1 MYDSGTQN
9 QIDPTVATNIRI
21 VYPMGR
27 WETHTLF
34 NLEHSVQ
41 ARVFFAAKSSSE
53 LCVYEPRYMKL
64 SIFFNVWLLDAFT
77 STESL

>member
-41 ARVFFAAKSSSE
+41 ARVF
-53 LCVYEPRYMKL
+53 LQP
-64 SIFFNVWLLDAFT
+64 NLLQNFVSMNLGT
-77 STESL
+77 